1 MNLDYT
7 KHQQKIEMVHKKLV
21 DEEEEFANAVKAHEK
36 QGHNVLMCTIVIV
49 VLLVIT
55 AIFRMMDDNMDSD
68 LVRNNASTGPGE
80 LVLVGYGLTSVAKY
94 LVYAGIVAL
103 AAIII
108 LNLRRRL
115 YYTDPVSRDQQS
127 YAQYVLLQEDVIRKL
142 RAEEK
147 KLLEEAAAMERTAKQ
162 NAMSD
167 DQKARDAS
175 TAEHVFSE
183 NGVMDGVRETDGE
196 LVLSVED
203 AWNSIQEEAAYE
215 SDQK

>member
-21 DEEEEFANAVKAHEK
+21 DEEEEYANAVKAHEK
-36 QGHNVLMCTIVIV
+36 QGHNVLMCTIAIV
-49 VLLVIT
+49 VLLVVT
-55 AIFRMMDDNMDSD
+55 ALFRMMDDSMDTD
-68 LVRNNASTGPGE
+68 MVKRVGETGPSE
-80 LVLVGYGLTSVAKY
+80 MILIGYGLSSVAKY
-94 LVYAGIVAL
+94 LMYAGIVAL
-103 AAIII
+103 AVIII
-108 LNLRRRL
+108 LNLRKRL

-127 YAQYVLLQEDVIRKL
+127 YTQYVLLQEEVIRKL

-147 KLLEEAAAMERTAKQ
+147 KLAEEAAAMERTAKQ

-167 DQKARDAS
+167 DRKTIGQAA
-175 TAEHVFSE
+175 AENVFSE

-203 AWNSIQEEAAYE
+203 AWNSIQEEATYE
-215 SDQK
+215 SEQK